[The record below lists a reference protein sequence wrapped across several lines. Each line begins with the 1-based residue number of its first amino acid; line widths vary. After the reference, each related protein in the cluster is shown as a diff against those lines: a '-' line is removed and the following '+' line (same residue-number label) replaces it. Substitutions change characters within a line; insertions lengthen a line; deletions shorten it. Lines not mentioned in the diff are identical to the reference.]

1 MTHFFATLFM
11 NRRLS
16 MIIVQSVGK
25 EQTLARDESEK
36 WYRVSDNSVK
46 VGDIVSLDKCVK
58 LSDLENNVYNSCC
71 ELISMAEKSPYIF

>member
-1 MTHFFATLFM
+1 MTHFFATLLM

-46 VGDIVSLDKCVK
+46 VGILF
-58 LSDLENNVYNSCC
+58 L
-71 ELISMAEKSPYIF
+71 